1 MCVRPRWTRCAAS
14 SAVLIGAVGLLL
26 GCGAAEPA
34 PSPTVS
40 ASSLRPSPSGT
51 PRVPA
56 DGVTL
61 GELGFSN
68 GPLDTFSIPTSAVVT
83 DRVDQPNAVTIVMT
97 APPAAALTDYYR
109 RALPAAGFTITADDP
124 ATNTLT
130 FAGQGWTGA
139 LTGSEDATAVS
150 LRPG

>member
-1 MCVRPRWTRCAAS
+1 MLVG
-14 SAVLIGAVGLLL
+14 VLGPLM
-26 GCGAAEPA
+26 GCGAAGPVPRPTA
-34 PSPTVS
+34 ISSTAKPSPTV
-40 ASSLRPSPSGT
+40 T

-68 GPLDTFSIPTSAVVT
+68 GPLDTFSIPTTAVVT
-83 DRVDQPNAVTIVMT
+83 DRVDQPNAVTIVMS
-97 APPAAALTDYYR
+97 APDAAALTDYYR
-109 RALPAAGFTITADDP
+109 RALPAAGFTITADDA

-139 LTGSEDATAVS
+139 LTGSEDATAVA